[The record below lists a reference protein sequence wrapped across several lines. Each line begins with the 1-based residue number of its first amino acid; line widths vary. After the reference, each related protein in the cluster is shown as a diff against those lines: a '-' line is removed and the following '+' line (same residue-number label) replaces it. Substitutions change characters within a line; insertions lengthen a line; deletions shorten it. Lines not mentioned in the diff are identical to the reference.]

1 MPPNKKEKTTL
12 LENTILYTEINKR
25 NLRLLIIAIVSLL
38 IGLGISIPSLLDR
51 SIFFV
56 IFAGILVTF
65 SIYPF
70 LLVYKRNE
78 NIYNHPDMKKFLKW
92 ENYGDYVIVMDEE
105 LKKGKK
111 IEFSNVF
118 FTNSFFFMP
127 SFYRFN
133 WIHFS
138 EICWA
143 YNHVTQHYTN
153 FIPTGKTYEV
163 HIHTDNGGVMIIK
176 TNKDEDILPNLIKLA
191 PFAYYGYSDDLKN
204 AWNKD
209 TLEFIKT
216 VKYRL
221 QQLLKKH
228 KK

>member
-1 MPPNKKEKTTL
+1 MSPNKKEKTTL

-25 NLRLLIIAIVSLL
+25 NLRLLITAIISLL
-38 IGLGISIPSLLDR
+38 IGLGILIPSLLDR
-51 SIFFV
+51 SIFF
-56 IFAGILVTF
+56 IIIAWILILF

-70 LLVYKRNE
+70 VLVYIRNE

-92 ENYGDYVIVMDEE
+92 KNYEDYIIIMDEE
-105 LKKGKK
+105 LKNSKK
-111 IEFSNVF
+111 TEFSNVF

-127 SFYRFN
+127 SIYSYN

-143 YNHVTQHYTN
+143 YNHITQHYTN
-153 FIPTGKTYEV
+153 FIPSGKTYEV
-163 HIHTDNGGVMIIK
+163 RIHLDNGSTIIIK

-191 PFAYYGYSDDLKN
+191 PFAYYGYSDDLKYS
-204 AWNKD
+204 WNKN
-209 TLEFIKT
+209 TIEFIKT
-216 VKYRL
+216 VKYRM